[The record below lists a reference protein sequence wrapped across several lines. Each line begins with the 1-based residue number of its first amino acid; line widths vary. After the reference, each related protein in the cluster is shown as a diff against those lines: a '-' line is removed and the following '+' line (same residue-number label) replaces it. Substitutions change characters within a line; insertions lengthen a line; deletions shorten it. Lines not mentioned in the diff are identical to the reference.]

1 MTLLFPTGG
10 GPFWGEEPAE
20 AVETDGI
27 SAAKFIVL
35 MLMNV
40 NGMLIISF
48 WKLGML
54 LKSVGGTLS
63 ISAMWGLC
71 LDQALDLLGIPICW
85 VHPHDFAVASS
96 NLRQTPSP
104 V

>member
-27 SAAKFIVL
+27 SAAKFIIRVDL
-35 MLMNV
+35 
-40 NGMLIISF
+40 SF

-54 LKSVGGTLS
+54 MKSVGGTLS
-63 ISAMWGLC
+63 ISAMWSLC

-85 VHPHDFAVASS
+85 VHPHDLAVASS